1 MPALRP
7 TGDGMQQ
14 LAWLSTRYRCD
25 GELGALSV
33 EDIVKLARDASS
45 ITIVSAFFH
54 EEFLSS
60 IARAVPSSRRGNT
73 TINIYV
79 HAFPGRRGTE
89 DVERL
94 KALRKGLRGFGAVNI
109 GLVPCGGLFHSK
121 LFVLERGKTAAV
133 LVGSA
138 NATNAAFAEN
148 EELMLHLDGRLPTE
162 VRSYLDA
169 IRSKAKNLDAYEA
182 PTITTLVAL
191 LRSGDMYFRP
201 NVTKQFRFSLRL
213 PPGLR
218 RALARM
224 RVDIAGI
231 TARASQSY
239 DPFANLGVAQADQ
252 DALADDE
259 ERGEGRARVALRS
272 YAVQTCY
279 GWWAPHRYEA
289 HLDGLIRRASAS
301 RKASLDRIAQFVAR
315 ERERIRTAAQQ
326 RFERLAAFAIEQSE
340 PLTESSDDRMHRF
353 DAHLQRVH
361 DRLENTRWRER
372 ASKAY
377 VLAAVPEVWSDPVS
391 ADEFMGSF
399 FEDLEYIAS
408 QGRDYLL
415 WKSLKR
421 VTGIE
426 DSAFADTIRKK
437 LVGYLRKR
445 PWQEENWLLPPTKRR

>member
-1 MPALRP
+1 
-7 TGDGMQQ
+7 MQQ
-14 LAWLSTRYRCD
+14 LAWLSTSYPCP
-25 GELGALSV
+25 GEVGQLSV
-33 EDIVKLARDASS
+33 NEIARLASDASS

-54 EEFLSS
+54 EQFLSS
-60 IARAVPSSRRGNT
+60 IARAVPSSRRGKTNV
-73 TINIYV
+73 NIYV

-89 DVERL
+89 DAERL
-94 KALRKGLRGFGAVNI
+94 RAMRKGLRGFAAVNI

-121 LFVLERGKTAAV
+121 LFVLERSKNAAV

-138 NATNAAFAEN
+138 NATNAAFADN
-148 EELMLHLDGRLPTE
+148 EELMLHLDGPMPTA
-162 VRSYLDA
+162 VQRYLDE
-169 IRSKAKNLDAYEA
+169 IRSKATNLDEYEA

-239 DPFANLGVAQADQ
+239 DPFASLGLAQADEN
-252 DALADDE
+252 ALTEDDDH
-259 ERGEGRARVALRS
+259 GEGRARVPLRS

-289 HLDGLIRRASAS
+289 HLDALIRRASAS
-301 RKASLDRIAQFVAR
+301 REAALARIAQFVEC
-315 ERERIRTAAQQ
+315 ERDKIRTAAKE
-326 RFERLAAFAIEQSE
+326 RFERLAAYAIEQGE
-340 PLTESSDDRMHRF
+340 PLAESSDERMDRF

-361 DRLENTRWRER
+361 DRLANVRWRER
-372 ASKAY
+372 ASKVY
-377 VLAAVPEVWSDPVS
+377 VLAAVPEVWSDPVT
-391 ADEFMGSF
+391 AEEFTDSF

-421 VTGIE
+421 VTGVE
-426 DSAFADTIRKK
+426 DSALSDTIRKK
-437 LVGYLRKR
+437 LVDCLRKR
-445 PWQEENWLLPPTKRR
+445 PWQEENWLLPPERRR